1 MEILGIGRGWVGN
14 ECGTDRSFGHG
25 YDSSALDTA
34 KLFLANVWKHHGLP
48 HSITLDRG
56 PQFAAQVMQ
65 KLNKALGIATKLS
78 TSFHPQTD
86 RQTEIV
92 NKEIGKFLRIYCFEK
107 QDSWFAWLPI
117 AQFSIN
123 TKKHASTK
131 KSPFDVTRSYL
142 PHMGIE
148 PISSDKAP
156 AAQKFTAEMEDVIES
171 VKENIKQAQDR
182 MKVNADKRRSAAP
195 EYTIGQQV
203 WLSTEN
209 LHLTRASRK
218 LSE

>member
-1 MEILGIGRGWVGN
+1 
-14 ECGTDRSFGHG
+14 
-25 YDSSALDTA
+25 
-34 KLFLANVWKHHGLP
+34 
-48 HSITLDRG
+48 
-56 PQFAAQVMQ
+56 MQ
-65 KLNKALGIATKLS
+65 ELNKALGIATKLS

-86 RQTEIV
+86 GQTEIV
-92 NKEIGKFLRIYCFEK
+92 NKEIGKFLWIYCFEK

-142 PHMGIE
+142 PRMGIE
-148 PISSDKAP
+148 PISLDKAP
-156 AAQKFTAEMEDVIES
+156 AAQKFAAEMEDVIES
-171 VKENIKQAQDR
+171 VKENMKQAQDQ
-182 MKVNADKRRSAAP
+182 MKVNADKSRSAAP

-203 WLSTEN
+203 WLSTES
-209 LHLTRASRK
+209 LHLTCASHK